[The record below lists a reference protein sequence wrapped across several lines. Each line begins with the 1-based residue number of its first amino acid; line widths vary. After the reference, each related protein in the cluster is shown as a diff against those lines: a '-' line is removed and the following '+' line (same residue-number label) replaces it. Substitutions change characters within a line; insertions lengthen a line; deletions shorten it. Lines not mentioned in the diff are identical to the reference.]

1 MTNDQEEKINQI
13 IQNRQIVLSN
23 KLPVSESEAALQAY
37 SEARFILEVELLR
50 VFQASLPSVTKRAM
64 TDASVIRESLIDALA
79 DEFAYSRNTFT
90 LSAIRL
96 EKAEK
101 IKNRLLDFSFPVSKE
116 TDNQPLKGDL

>member
-1 MTNDQEEKINQI
+1 
-13 IQNRQIVLSN
+13 
-23 KLPVSESEAALQAY
+23 
-37 SEARFILEVELLR
+37 
-50 VFQASLPSVTKRAM
+50 
-64 TDASVIRESLIDALA
+64 LA

>member
-50 VFQASLPSVTKRAM
+50 VFQASLPSVTKRDM

-101 IKNRLLDFSFPVSKE
+101 IKNRLLDFSFPVSLE

>member
-50 VFQASLPSVTKRAM
+50 VFQASLPSVTKIP
-64 TDASVIRESLIDALA
+64 D
-79 DEFAYSRNTFT
+79 
-90 LSAIRL
+90 
-96 EKAEK
+96 
-101 IKNRLLDFSFPVSKE
+101 
-116 TDNQPLKGDL
+116 